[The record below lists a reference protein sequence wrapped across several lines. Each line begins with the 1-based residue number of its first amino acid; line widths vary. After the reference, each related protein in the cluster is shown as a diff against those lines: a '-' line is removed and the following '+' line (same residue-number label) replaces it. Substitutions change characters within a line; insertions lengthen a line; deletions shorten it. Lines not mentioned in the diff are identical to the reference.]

1 MQTQQIY
8 LDYNATSPVLP
19 VAADAVGK
27 AIAVGGNP
35 SSIHG
40 AGRAARALIEQA
52 RRQVAALVGARP
64 GAVVFTSGASEAN
77 VLALRGLPRHRVLVS
92 AIEHDSVLNAVP
104 DAVVLPATA
113 QGVIDLDALRQS
125 VQAGDLV
132 SVMAV
137 NNETGL
143 IQPIEDVAEIVK
155 AAGALLHVDAVQA
168 VGRLPFD
175 IRALGLAALSL
186 SAHKIGGPTGVG
198 ALVFNEGLALAAQ
211 TKGGGQEKGR
221 RGGTENVAG
230 IAGFGA
236 AAEWVLDHMAS
247 EQARLSGL
255 RDKMEQQLAQNCAG
269 LGIIGAD
276 LPRVANTSCLSLPGV
291 PAEKQVISLD
301 LAGVCVSAGSACSS
315 GKVKSSPV
323 LTAMGLPADIAGSAI
338 RVSLGWRTTQEDIDA
353 FVNAYLA
360 MAERLVPKD
369 MPHADQATG

>member
-19 VAADAVGK
+19 VAADAVGN

-40 AGRAARALIEQA
+40 AGRAARALIEKA

-92 AIEHDSVLNAVP
+92 SIEHDSVLNAVP
-104 DAVVLPATA
+104 DAVVLPATG
-113 QGVIDLDALRQS
+113 QGVIDLNALRQS
-125 VQAGDLV
+125 VCDGDLV

-143 IQPIEDVAEIVK
+143 IQPIEEIAEIVK

-168 VGRLPFD
+168 AGRLPFD

-198 ALVFNEGLALAAQ
+198 ALVFNEGLAITAQ

-247 EQARLSGL
+247 EQKRLSGL
-255 RDKMEQQLAQNCAG
+255 RDHMEHRLAQNCAG
-269 LGIIGAD
+269 LRIIGAG
-276 LPRVANTSCLSLPGV
+276 LPRVANTSCLSLPGA

-301 LAGVCVSAGSACSS
+301 LAGFCVSAGSACSS

-323 LTAMGLPADIAGSAI
+323 LTVMGLSADIAASAI
-338 RVSLGWRTTQEDIDA
+338 RISLGWRTTGDDIDA

-360 MAERLVPKD
+360 MAERLLPKD
-369 MPHADQATG
+369 TPHAGQVAG

>member
-125 VQAGDLV
+125 V
-132 SVMAV
+132 
-137 NNETGL
+137 
-143 IQPIEDVAEIVK
+143 
-155 AAGALLHVDAVQA
+155 
-168 VGRLPFD
+168 
-175 IRALGLAALSL
+175 
-186 SAHKIGGPTGVG
+186 
-198 ALVFNEGLALAAQ
+198 
-211 TKGGGQEKGR
+211 
-221 RGGTENVAG
+221 
-230 IAGFGA
+230 
-236 AAEWVLDHMAS
+236 
-247 EQARLSGL
+247 
-255 RDKMEQQLAQNCAG
+255 
-269 LGIIGAD
+269 
-276 LPRVANTSCLSLPGV
+276 
-291 PAEKQVISLD
+291 
-301 LAGVCVSAGSACSS
+301 
-315 GKVKSSPV
+315 
-323 LTAMGLPADIAGSAI
+323 
-338 RVSLGWRTTQEDIDA
+338 
-353 FVNAYLA
+353 
-360 MAERLVPKD
+360 
-369 MPHADQATG
+369 

>member
-40 AGRAARALIEQA
+40 AGRAARAVIEKA

-236 AAEWVLDHMAS
+236 AAEWALEHMAS
-247 EQARLSGL
+247 EQARLLGL
-255 RDKMEQQLAQNCAG
+255 RDKMEQQLAQNCVG
-269 LGIIGAD
+269 VRIIGAD
-276 LPRVANTSCLSLPGV
+276 LPRVANTSCLSLPGA

-338 RVSLGWRTTQEDIDA
+338 RVSLGWRTTQDDIDT
-353 FVNAYLA
+353 FVNAYLS

>member
-1 MQTQQIY
+1 
-8 LDYNATSPVLP
+8 
-19 VAADAVGK
+19 
-27 AIAVGGNP
+27 
-35 SSIHG
+35 
-40 AGRAARALIEQA
+40 
-52 RRQVAALVGARP
+52 RQVAALVGGRP

-198 ALVFNEGLALAAQ
+198 ALVFNEGLALA
-211 TKGGGQEKGR
+211 
-221 RGGTENVAG
+221 
-230 IAGFGA
+230 
-236 AAEWVLDHMAS
+236 
-247 EQARLSGL
+247 
-255 RDKMEQQLAQNCAG
+255 
-269 LGIIGAD
+269 
-276 LPRVANTSCLSLPGV
+276 
-291 PAEKQVISLD
+291 
-301 LAGVCVSAGSACSS
+301 
-315 GKVKSSPV
+315 
-323 LTAMGLPADIAGSAI
+323 
-338 RVSLGWRTTQEDIDA
+338 
-353 FVNAYLA
+353 
-360 MAERLVPKD
+360 
-369 MPHADQATG
+369 

>member
-77 VLALRGLPRHRVLVS
+77 
-92 AIEHDSVLNAVP
+92 
-104 DAVVLPATA
+104 VLPATA